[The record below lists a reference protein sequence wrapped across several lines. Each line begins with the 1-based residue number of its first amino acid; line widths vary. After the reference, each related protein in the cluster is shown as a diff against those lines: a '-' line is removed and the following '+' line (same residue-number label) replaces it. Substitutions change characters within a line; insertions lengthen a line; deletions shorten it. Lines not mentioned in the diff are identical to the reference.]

1 MKTKNTRFLQVAL
14 VLTIAFLGAVFATN
28 GAILAPSDTFGG
40 GVSGTMTRNALLKS
54 AGDSKIANS
63 AAIDNGATFAISES
77 STITGNLTVSGSI
90 TSAGGGASR
99 ALTTPITMTAA
110 SPIFQVSAS
119 TADAVQVFQLPTAST
134 VPGKQF
140 CFAADTITGS
150 NREVDIESQ
159 GASDV
164 VIATTNPTGGTG
176 IAATAGPGHGMKNTH
191 ATAVRGN
198 FACLHSDGGVL
209 WIATSLNGTWAAY

>member
-1 MKTKNTRFLQVAL
+1 MKTARTRFLGVAMFL
-14 VLTIAFLGAVFATN
+14 MIGFLGLVYGTN
-28 GAILAPSDTFGG
+28 GAILTPLSDNFGG

-54 AGDSKIANS
+54 VGDSKVANS
-63 AAIDNGATFAISES
+63 AIIDNGTTVAISENVVVTGSIS
-77 STITGNLTVSGSI
+77 ST
-90 TSAGGGASR
+90 GGGASR
-99 ALTTPITMTAA
+99 ALTTPITLTAT
-110 SPIFQVSAS
+110 SPIFQASAS
-119 TADAVQVFQLPTAST
+119 TADAVQVFQLPQAST

-150 NREVDIESQ
+150 NREIDIESQ

-164 VIATTNPTGGTG
+164 IIATTNATGGTG

-209 WIATSLNGTWAAY
+209 WMATALDGTWAAY